1 MLTPEDL
8 WKKLALEA
16 GEDAITDAASVPV
29 TQAERDLHEAGFD
42 VKAERERANA
52 RIGELAGESAAA
64 SDGTEPTVRLPSGP
78 APEPPGPKIAPV
90 VPIGLWRTAGLL
102 AAACVALFVLIKLTQ
117 GPDVVGYHHPSD
129 REKAEDDRSA
139 AEESC
144 ARKDWAACKAS
155 LDEAA
160 TLDPAGESE
169 PRVQQ
174 ARDEIASATAGQRV
188 EGGAGGP
195 GR

>member
-1 MLTPEDL
+1 MDWGTRGRKRGRERWDRAHGPSSLRPRARAPGPEDR
-8 WKKLALEA
+8 
-16 GEDAITDAASVPV
+16 T
-29 TQAERDLHEAGFD
+29 R
-42 VKAERERANA
+42 R
-52 RIGELAGESAAA
+52 
-64 SDGTEPTVRLPSGP
+64 SDP
-78 APEPPGPKIAPV
+78 
-90 VPIGLWRTAGLL
+90 GLWRTAGLL
-102 AAACVALFVLIKLTQ
+102 AAACVALFVLIELTQ

-129 REKAEDDRSA
+129 CEKAEDDRSA

-174 ARDEIASATAGQRV
+174 ARDKIASATGGQRV
-188 EGGAGGP
+188 EGGARGP